1 MFLLYIQ
8 IMYKYGIPYI
18 TMTAAYDPWG
28 SGVTALPSVE
38 PAQLAAFSGQ
48 MSFFERLQN
57 FGMYLIQLQG
67 PYMMIDFIQ
76 VFINKNQSQLGNI
89 WFWYIILQIYD
100 KNEWISRF

>member
-1 MFLLYIQ
+1 MSMFLLHFQ

-89 WFWYIILQIYD
+89 WF
-100 KNEWISRF
+100 